1 MLPKLNGKVML
12 PHKLL
17 QVHNDSLQPLK
28 QTELSH
34 NAESLA
40 YPSTGRLGF
49 HWDTDLP
56 YRVERRSVAP
66 DGNKRLGS
74 PRTIVEGSFYR
85 H

>member
-1 MLPKLNGKVML
+1 ML

-40 YPSTGRLGF
+40 YPSTGQLDF
-49 HWDTDLP
+49 QWDIDLLCTVD
-56 YRVERRSVAP
+56 RQSVVP
-66 DGNKRLGS
+66 DGNKRLNS
-74 PRTIVEGSFYR
+74 PHTIIGDSFYR
-85 H
+85 Y